1 MQAFEI
7 QEFGIDNLKLVER
20 ATPEPGPREVR
31 VRLSAA
37 SLNFRD
43 LMVAEGQYNPKLKR
57 PLVPLSDGVGIVEST
72 GPSVTRVR
80 TGERVAGIF
89 MQKWVDG
96 GPSREKSASALGGA
110 IDGVLAEYKIFHEEG
125 LVSLPAHLSD
135 AEAAT
140 LPCAGV
146 TAWHALFEERPPQ
159 PGDSLLILGTGGVAT
174 FALQFGHVAGLR
186 MIVLSSS
193 NDKLARAQAMGASD
207 TINYRERPDWDKA
220 VRELLPEG
228 VDAVLE
234 VGGSDTLA
242 RSLKAVRMG
251 GIVTVI
257 GALSG
262 GEPTVSPVPILMN
275 TVRVQGI
282 YVGSRSMFERM
293 NRAMEQHQIKPVV
306 NRAFPWREVRRAMR
320 YMQSQQHL
328 GKICLE
334 F

>member
-7 QEFGIDNLKLVER
+7 QEFGVDNLKLVER
-20 ATPEPGPREVR
+20 AMPQPGPHEVR
-31 VRLSAA
+31 VRLTAA

-43 LMVAEGQYNPKLKR
+43 LMVVEGHYNPKLKR

-72 GPSVTRVR
+72 GPGVTRVR

-89 MQKWVDG
+89 MQKWIDG
-96 GPSREKSASALGGA
+96 GPGREKSASALGGA
-110 IDGVLAEYKIFHEEG
+110 VDGVLAEHKIFHEEG
-125 LVSLPAHLSD
+125 LVSPPAHLSD
-135 AEAAT
+135 VEAAT

-146 TAWHALFEERPPQ
+146 TAWHALFEERQPQ

-174 FALQFGHVAGLR
+174 FALQFGQLAGLR
-186 MIVLSSS
+186 TIVLSSS

-207 TINYRERPDWDKA
+207 TINYRERADWDKA

-251 GIVTVI
+251 GIVMVI

-275 TVRVQGI
+275 TLQVQGI

-293 NRAMEQHQIKPVV
+293 NRAMDQHQIKPVV
-306 NRAFPWREVRRAMR
+306 DRVFPWQEVRQAMH

-328 GKICLE
+328 GKICLK

>member
-135 AEAAT
+135 VEAAT

-186 MIVLSSS
+186 TIVLSSS

-306 NRAFPWREVRRAMR
+306 DRAYPWREVRRAMR

>member
-135 AEAAT
+135 VEAAT

-186 MIVLSSS
+186 TIVLSSS
-193 NDKLARAQAMGASD
+193 SDKLARAQAMGASD

-257 GALSG
+257 GTLSG

-306 NRAFPWREVRRAMR
+306 DRAFPWREVRRAMR

>member
-1 MQAFEI
+1 MQVFEI
-7 QEFGIDNLKLVER
+7 QEFGIDNLKLAER
-20 ATPEPGPREVR
+20 ATPQPGPHEVR
-31 VRLSAA
+31 VRMTAA

-57 PLVPLSDGVGIVEST
+57 PVVPLSDGVGIVEAT
-72 GPSVTRVR
+72 GPGVTRVR
-80 TGERVAGIF
+80 TGERVAAIF
-89 MQKWVDG
+89 MQKWIDG
-96 GPSREKSASALGGA
+96 SSSREKNASALGGA
-110 IDGVLAEYKIFHEEG
+110 IDGVLAEYNVFSEQG
-125 LVSLPAHLSD
+125 LVTVPAHLSD
-135 AEAAT
+135 VEAAT

-146 TAWHALFEERPPQ
+146 TAWHALFEERAPQ

-174 FALQFGHVAGLR
+174 FALQFGHAAGLR
-186 MIVLSSS
+186 TVVLSSS
-193 NDKLARAQAMGASD
+193 DDKLARARAMGASD

-228 VDAVLE
+228 VDTVLE

-242 RSLKAVRMG
+242 RSLRAVRVG

-275 TVRVQGI
+275 TLRVQGI

-293 NRAMEQHQIKPVV
+293 NRALEQHQIRPVV
-306 NRAFPWREVRRAMR
+306 DRVFPWREVRQAMR
-320 YMQSQQHL
+320 YMQSQQHV

>member
-1 MQAFEI
+1 MQAFEV

-20 ATPEPGPREVR
+20 ATPQPGPHEVR
-31 VRLSAA
+31 VRMTAA

-57 PLVPLSDGVGIVEST
+57 PIVPLSDGVGIVEAT
-72 GPSVTRVR
+72 GPGVTRVR

-89 MQKWVDG
+89 MQKWIDG
-96 GPSREKSASALGGA
+96 GPDREKAASALGGSV
-110 IDGVLAEYKIFHEEG
+110 DGVLAEYKVFHEQR
-125 LVSLPAHLSD
+125 LVQVPAHLSD
-135 AEAAT
+135 VEAAT

-146 TAWHALFEERPPQ
+146 TAWHAVFEERTPE
-159 PGDSLLILGTGGVAT
+159 PGESLLILGTGGVAT
-174 FALQFGHVAGLR
+174 FALQFGHIAGLR
-186 MIVLSSS
+186 TIVLSSS
-193 NDKLARAQAMGASD
+193 NDKLARAREMGASD
-207 TINYRERPDWDKA
+207 TINYREKPEWEKA

-228 VDAVLE
+228 ADAVLE
-234 VGGSDTLA
+234 VGGSGTLT

-275 TVRVQGI
+275 SLRVQGI

-293 NRAMEQHQIKPVV
+293 NRALEQHRIKPVV
-306 NRAFPWREVRRAMR
+306 DRVFPWRDVQQAMR
-320 YMQSQQHL
+320 YMQNQQHV